1 MTNKKIPVI
10 AVAGPTASGK
20 SSLAMRLCKDYNGE
34 LISCDSMQIY
44 KGMDIGTAK
53 PTLRDRA
60 EIPHHL
66 IDICE
71 PDEDFSAA
79 AFAELAQKAIADV
92 HARGKMPILCG
103 GTGLYL
109 DSVLNGVDFGE
120 MEPDLAYRAEL
131 LQFAETNGA
140 QALHDRLSAI
150 DPEAALTIH
159 PNNIKRVARALEIC
173 HLSGMTKTEW
183 DKNAI
188 KNESPY
194 SACIIALDYKNRENL
209 YARIHMRVDEMF
221 AAGLENEV
229 RALLNAGYLDPGT
242 TAGGAIGYKEL
253 LGYIRGEMTKAEA
266 SEALKTATRHY
277 AKRQLTWLRRNENVH
292 WLYPDNER
300 YEDDE
305 HLIADAHAII
315 DIHNVM
321 TSTT

>member
-1 MTNKKIPVI
+1 MTNPKIPVI

-44 KGMDIGTAK
+44 RGMDIGTAK
-53 PTLRDRA
+53 PSLRERE

-66 IDICE
+66 IDICD
-71 PDEDFSAA
+71 PDVDFSAA
-79 AFAELAQKAIADV
+79 AFAELAREAIADV
-92 HARGKMPILCG
+92 HSRGKMPILCG

-109 DSVLNGVDFGE
+109 DSVLQGVNFGE

-131 LQFAETNGA
+131 FQFAEANGV
-140 QALHDRLSAI
+140 QALHDKLSAI
-150 DPEAALTIH
+150 DPEAARTIH
-159 PNNIKRVARALEIC
+159 PNNVKRVARALEIC

-209 YARIHMRVDEMF
+209 YARIHLRVDEMF
-221 AAGLENEV
+221 NAGLEQEV
-229 RALLNAGYLDPGT
+229 RALLDKGYLSPDT

-253 LGYIRGEMTKAEA
+253 IGYIHGNMTKEEA

-305 HLIADAHAII
+305 HLIFVAHAII
-315 DIHNVM
+315 DIHTMMSGNM
-321 TSTT
+321 

>member
-1 MTNKKIPVI
+1 MTNPKIPVI

-44 KGMDIGTAK
+44 RGMDIGTAK
-53 PTLRDRA
+53 PSLRER
-60 EIPHHL
+60 EEVPHHL
-66 IDICE
+66 IDICD
-71 PDEDFSAA
+71 PDVDFSAA
-79 AFAELAQKAIADV
+79 AFAELAREAIADV
-92 HARGKMPILCG
+92 HSRGKMPILCG

-109 DSVLNGVDFGE
+109 DSVLQGVNFGE

-131 LQFAETNGA
+131 FQFAEANGV
-140 QALHDRLSAI
+140 QALHDKLSAI
-150 DPEAALTIH
+150 DPEAARTIH
-159 PNNIKRVARALEIC
+159 PNNVKRVARALEIC

-209 YARIHMRVDEMF
+209 YARIHLRVDEMF
-221 AAGLENEV
+221 NAGLEQEV
-229 RALLNAGYLDPGT
+229 RALLDKGYLSPDT

-253 LGYIRGEMTKAEA
+253 IGYIHGNMTKEEA

-305 HLIADAHAII
+305 HLIFDAHAII
-315 DIHNVM
+315 DIHTMMSGNM
-321 TSTT
+321 